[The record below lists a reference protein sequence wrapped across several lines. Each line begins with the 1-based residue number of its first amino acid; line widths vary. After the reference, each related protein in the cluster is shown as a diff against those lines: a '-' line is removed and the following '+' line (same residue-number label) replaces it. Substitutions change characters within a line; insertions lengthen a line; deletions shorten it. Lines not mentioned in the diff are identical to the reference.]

1 MPILVAYASRYGA
14 TRDIAESIG
23 RVLEGRGN
31 AVDVRSAG
39 EITRLEGY
47 RAVVLG
53 SALYSGGW
61 LEDAREFLESFQEEL
76 AALPV
81 WLFSSG
87 PTTPGDPVEELGG
100 WVYPEELRPLVASV
114 RPLDIALFAGR
125 IDPDALNLQDWLIN
139 RSMRGVSGD
148 FRNWSRIESWATH
161 IADRLEAGVAGS
173 RDGSAETVGG
183 ES

>member
-14 TRDIAESIG
+14 TREIAEAIG
-23 RVLEGRGN
+23 RVLRERGN
-31 AVDVRSAG
+31 AVDVRAAG

-87 PTTPGDPVEELGG
+87 PTTPGDPVEALGG
-100 WVYPEELRPLVASV
+100 WAYPEDLRPLVASV

-125 IDPDALNLQDWLIN
+125 IDPEALNLQDWLIN

-148 FRNWSRIESWATH
+148 FRNWPRIEAWATH
-161 IADRLEAGVAGS
+161 IADRLHASAPGR
-173 RDGSAETVGG
+173 RDDSAEAVG
-183 ES
+183 